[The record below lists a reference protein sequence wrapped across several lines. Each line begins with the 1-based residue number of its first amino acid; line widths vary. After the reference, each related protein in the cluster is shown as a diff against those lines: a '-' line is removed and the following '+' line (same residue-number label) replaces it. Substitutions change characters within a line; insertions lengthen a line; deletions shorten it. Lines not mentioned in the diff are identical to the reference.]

1 MASSVE
7 HKPAAY
13 QVSVGEE
20 LAENENSAPHDG
32 LVEESRTQNM
42 KGPSSLQ
49 RRRRRHVLQLWINE
63 MASLVAA
70 GGFLATIWAVIA
82 HYDGEPIPSWPL
94 AINLSTLVSLLSVG
108 FRLAAIAPVAAVMSQ
123 QKWSWLGGRK
133 PRPLLDLQRI
143 DAASV
148 SVTASAQLLLRG
160 PRSPVVMLGAATLL
174 LALGVGP
181 VSQQAIRTVPCDQV
195 VGGATASIAVANL
208 MTGEYRRYGAGLWDL
223 SATGKGALLNGLVNP
238 QGNDSAMPV
247 TCSTGNCTFA
257 EHGGVTYSS
266 IGLCHACIDTSALI
280 TNTTAEANKS
290 SDVLF
295 SMPNGLQLNS
305 QLNLASGPFGNN
317 FSVESKLFTP
327 EFAAVASDSIANVTI
342 LTLTNAPC
350 SDSPGYAACNNSSS
364 TFLSSLQR
372 ALAVSCALHPCIQR
386 FHGAVT
392 NGHLDEVV
400 VSTSSASKSMSL
412 PNDRNSMMNYTALE
426 IPCLIDNQPYDLSNF
441 SRLDRTR
448 HNFTDVVINGT
459 TVPAP
464 FECVY
469 ILEATYARALAA
481 YLNGANY
488 PDFTGNL
495 LAGTC
500 VNNVDTRGL
509 NCGNGKF
516 WLENFWGSGGTDGGA
531 PTLTT
536 VSEVVARFA
545 TVVSGHFRRAGSTL
559 YTRPRSLDDPFP
571 GIPRPALG
579 TVHTTTVAVP
589 GDGGAAG
596 CYSLGGRYAYRDR
609 PVWKASPLPL
619 LLHMV
624 DEPVPVAGL
633 TDEKRLAEWAG
644 RKKVQFVRQGELGV
658 VRLT

>member
-1 MASSVE
+1 M
-7 HKPAAY
+7 
-13 QVSVGEE
+13 
-20 LAENENSAPHDG
+20 
-32 LVEESRTQNM
+32 
-42 KGPSSLQ
+42 
-49 RRRRRHVLQLWINE
+49 
-63 MASLVAA
+63 
-70 GGFLATIWAVIA
+70 
-82 HYDGEPIPSWPL
+82 
-94 AINLSTLVSLLSVG
+94 
-108 FRLAAIAPVAAVMSQ
+108 
-123 QKWSWLGGRK
+123 
-133 PRPLLDLQRI
+133 
-143 DAASV
+143 
-148 SVTASAQLLLRG
+148 
-160 PRSPVVMLGAATLL
+160 
-174 LALGVGP
+174 
-181 VSQQAIRTVPCDQV
+181 
-195 VGGATASIAVANL
+195 
-208 MTGEYRRYGAGLWDL
+208 
-223 SATGKGALLNGLVNP
+223 
-238 QGNDSAMPV
+238 
-247 TCSTGNCTFA
+247 
-257 EHGGVTYSS
+257 TYSS

-290 SDVLF
+290 SDIVF

-305 QLNLASGPFGNN
+305 QLNLASGPLSNN

-342 LTLTNAPC
+342 LTLTEAPC
-350 SDSPGYAACNNSSS
+350 SDSPGYAACNNSFS
-364 TFLSSLQR
+364 TFIGSRQR

-400 VSTSSASKSMSL
+400 VSTSPASKSMSL

-469 ILEATYARALAA
+469 ILEAIYARALAA
-481 YLNGANY
+481 YLNGGNQ

-500 VNNVDTRGL
+500 VNNVNTLGL

-516 WLENFWGSGGTDGGA
+516 WLENFWGSGGTGGGA
-531 PTLTT
+531 PTLAT

-545 TVVSGHFRRAGSTL
+545 KVMSRHFRRAGSTL

-579 TVHTTTVAVP
+579 TVHTTTVCVAFAWAWLLWLVALYLATVALLVVALL
-589 GDGGAAG
+589 GGAI
-596 CYSLGGRYAYRDR
+596 R
-609 PVWKASPLPL
+609 
-619 LLHMV
+619 
-624 DEPVPVAGL
+624 VPRQAGL
-633 TDEKRLAEWAG
+633 EGVATAAAVAHDGRAGARGRADGREAARRVGRTEESAVCKAG
-644 RKKVQFVRQGELGV
+644 RARCGASHLEGANP
-658 VRLT
+658 